1 MNQDTALAFGLVL
14 LFVLVGGIFAATELA
29 LVSLRETQLGA
40 MERSGARGA
49 KVARLAR
56 DPNTFLAA
64 VQIGVTVAGFL
75 SAAYGATTIA
85 PDVAPLLERAGLPE
99 GAAGSVALV
108 LMTLVIA
115 YLSLVFGE
123 LVPKRLALQRAPAIA
138 LAVAPPLSRFATLM
152 KPVIWLLSRST
163 NAVVRLLGGNPDAA
177 GDEMSEEELRHL
189 VGHHKD
195 LEADERQ
202 ILQDVFAATD
212 RNLKEVMRPRGEVDF
227 LDASATLAQARE
239 VISRT
244 PHSRFPVT
252 RRHSVDDIVG
262 FVHVRDI
269 LSADDSDND
278 SGDGS
283 ADGTARATIAPL
295 VREITVLPS
304 SGRVL
309 AALTRMREGVHMALV
324 VDEYGGTD
332 GIVTLEDIVEELVGD
347 IRDEYDPEGDGP
359 AASQPATGELPLDA
373 STEIDGGTHLS
384 DYAELTGT
392 EVAVERFS
400 TVAGLV
406 LEHLQDIPVVGDSV
420 VVDGRTLT
428 VLEMDGRRI
437 ARLRVGA
444 VEQHLEPSA
453 GSSASTSAD

>member
-14 LFVLVGGIFAATELA
+14 VFVLVGGIFAATELA
-29 LVSLRETQLGA
+29 LVSLRDTQLGA
-40 MERSGARGA
+40 MERSSGRGA

-85 PDVAPLLERAGLPE
+85 PDVAPLLERLGVPE
-99 GAAGSVALV
+99 GAAGTLALI

-123 LVPKRLALQRAPAIA
+123 LVPKRLALQRAAPIA

-163 NAVVRLLGGNPDAA
+163 NAVVRLLGANPEAA

-202 ILQDVFAATD
+202 ILKDVFAATD

-227 LDASATLAQARE
+227 LDSSSTLAEARE

-252 RRHSVDDIVG
+252 RRHSVDDVVG

-269 LSADDSDND
+269 LSADAGAGAG
-278 SGDGS
+278 GDGTG
-283 ADGTARATIAPL
+283 AAATIEPL
-295 VREITVLPS
+295 VREITVMPS

-309 AALTRMREGVHMALV
+309 SALTRMREGVHMALV

-347 IRDEYDPEGDGP
+347 IRDEYDPAEE
-359 AASQPATGELPLDA
+359 ASTGEEPGEGELPLDA
-373 STEIDGGTHLS
+373 TTEIDGGTHLS

-392 EVAVERFS
+392 EVAVERYS

-420 VVDGRTLT
+420 VVDGRRLT
-428 VLEMDGRRI
+428 VLEMDGRRV
-437 ARLRVGA
+437 ARVRVSGA
-444 VEQHLEPSA
+444 
-453 GSSASTSAD
+453 ADTVPRDA

>member
-14 LFVLVGGIFAATELA
+14 LFVLIGGVFAATEMA

-40 MERSGARGA
+40 MEKSGSRGA

-75 SAAYGATTIA
+75 SAAYGATTLA
-85 PDVAPLLERAGLPE
+85 PDFVPLLTRVGVPE
-99 GAAGSVALV
+99 AAAESVALV

-123 LVPKRLALQRAPAIA
+123 LVPKRLALQRPASIA
-138 LAVAPPLSRFATLM
+138 LTVAPPLSHFATVM
-152 KPVIWLLSRST
+152 RPVIWFLSRST

-177 GDEMSEEELRHL
+177 GDEMSEDELRHL

-195 LEADERQ
+195 LEADERR

-212 RNLKEVMRPRGEVDF
+212 RSLKEVMRPRGEVDF
-227 LDASATLAQARE
+227 LDVTATLTHTRQ
-239 VISRT
+239 VIRST

-252 RRHSVDDIVG
+252 RNHSVDDVIG
-262 FVHVRDI
+262 FVHVRDL
-269 LSADDSDND
+269 LSAEPVED
-278 SGDGS
+278 GDV
-283 ADGTARATIAPL
+283 RTIEAL
-295 VREITVLPS
+295 VREIPVMPS

-309 AALTRMREGVHMALV
+309 SALTQMREGVHMALV

-332 GIVTLEDIVEELVGD
+332 GIVTLEDIVEELVGE
-347 IRDEYDPEGDGP
+347 IRDEYDPAEGG
-359 AASQPATGELPLDA
+359 ALPHLHGAEGGTDV
-373 STEIDGGTHLS
+373 DGGMHL
-384 DYAELTGT
+384 DDFGQLVGIEFTT
-392 EVAVERFS
+392 ERYL
-400 TVAGLV
+400 TVAGLL
-406 LEHLQDIPVVGDSV
+406 LEKLQHVPSVGDSV
-420 VVDGRTLT
+420 LVEGRQLT

-437 ARLRVGA
+437 ARVRVAAEAQALPDDALGA
-444 VEQHLEPSA
+444 GGSPS
-453 GSSASTSAD
+453 D

>member
-14 LFVLVGGIFAATELA
+14 VFVLVGGIFAATELA
-29 LVSLRETQLGA
+29 LVSLRDTQLGA
-40 MERSGARGA
+40 MERSSSRGA

-85 PDVAPLLERAGLPE
+85 PDVAPLLERLGVPA
-99 GAAGSVALV
+99 GAAGTLALV

-123 LVPKRLALQRAPAIA
+123 LVPKRLALQRAAPIA

-163 NAVVRLLGGNPDAA
+163 NAVVRLLGANPEAA

-202 ILQDVFAATD
+202 ILKDVFAATD

-227 LDASATLAQARE
+227 LDASATLAEARE

-252 RRHSVDDIVG
+252 RRHSVDDVVG

-269 LSADDSDND
+269 LSADAGAGAN
-278 SGDGS
+278 GDGTG
-283 ADGTARATIAPL
+283 APATIEPL
-295 VREITVLPS
+295 VREIAVMPS
-304 SGRVL
+304 SGRL
-309 AALTRMREGVHMALV
+309 LSALTRMREGVHMALV

-347 IRDEYDPEGDGP
+347 IRDEYDPAEEEPITEEPGE
-359 AASQPATGELPLDA
+359 GELPLDA
-373 STEIDGGTHLS
+373 TTDIDGGTHLS

-392 EVAVERFS
+392 ELTVERYS

-406 LEHLQDIPVVGDSV
+406 LEHLQDIPVVGDNV
-420 VVDGRTLT
+420 VVDGRRLT
-428 VLEMDGRRI
+428 VLEMDGRRVS
-437 ARLRVGA
+437 RVRVSGA
-444 VEQHLEPSA
+444 VDTVPRDA
-453 GSSASTSAD
+453 

>member
-1 MNQDTALAFGLVL
+1 VNQDTALAFGLVL
-14 LFVLVGGIFAATELA
+14 VFVLVGGIFAATELA
-29 LVSLRETQLGA
+29 LVSLRDTQLGA
-40 MERSGARGA
+40 MERSSARGA

-85 PDVAPLLERAGLPE
+85 PDVAPLLERLGVPE
-99 GAAGSVALV
+99 GAAGTLALV

-123 LVPKRLALQRAPAIA
+123 LVPKRLALQRAAPIA

-163 NAVVRLLGGNPDAA
+163 NAVVRLLGANPEAA

-202 ILQDVFAATD
+202 ILKDVFAATD

-227 LDASATLAQARE
+227 LDASATLAEARE

-252 RRHSVDDIVG
+252 RRHSVDDVVG
-262 FVHVRDI
+262 FVHVRDL
-269 LSADDSDND
+269 LSADAGAGGT
-278 SGDGS
+278 GDGTG
-283 ADGTARATIAPL
+283 DGTGEPATIEPL
-295 VREITVLPS
+295 VREITVMPS

-309 AALTRMREGVHMALV
+309 SALTRMREGVHMALV

-347 IRDEYDPEGDGP
+347 IRDEYDPAEE
-359 AASQPATGELPLDA
+359 QPASEEPGEGELPMDA
-373 STEIDGGTHLS
+373 TTDIDGGTHLS

-392 EVAVERFS
+392 ELTIERYS

-420 VVDGRTLT
+420 VVDGRRLT
-428 VLEMDGRRI
+428 VLEMDGRRV
-437 ARLRVGA
+437 ARVRVSGA
-444 VEQHLEPSA
+444 LDTVTRDA
-453 GSSASTSAD
+453 